1 MSPGNNTSHRKRI
14 LEIINAIRAG
24 EFRITDEIREELILL
39 LKDAAWA
46 RLVGEPVVRFY
57 SSSFAY
63 EYDRNGD
70 AVNFRFGKPLICE
83 DGGKTASRAPVTP
96 TSMAEYE
103 RKKTAGERPVWAQ
116 HALRLKELREKGDTK

>member
-1 MSPGNNTSHRKRI
+1 MKPENKAHRQRI
-14 LEIINAIRAG
+14 LEIIVAIRAG
-24 EFRITDEIREELILL
+24 EYRITDENREELILL

-70 AVNFRFGKPLICE
+70 ACNFRFGKPLICE
-83 DGGKTASRAPVTP
+83 DGGKTASRAPVAPST
-96 TSMAEYE
+96 MAEYE
-103 RKKTAGERPVWAQ
+103 KKKGESVRPVWVQ
-116 HALRLKELREKGDTK
+116 HALRLKELGEKGDKE